1 MHVGLVME
9 CDHREGRT
17 QEEAFSEAMT
27 IAEIAETEGLDGV
40 WLAELASLADPR
52 LVPREV
58 AAAVDLR
65 DVRQADLT
73 AALLDFLKGLG

>member
-27 IAEIAETEGLDGV
+27 IAEK
-40 WLAELASLADPR
+40 
-52 LVPREV
+52 
-58 AAAVDLR
+58 AAR
-65 DVRQADLT
+65 IPESI
-73 AALLDFLKGLG
+73 